1 MENLL
6 VSVNVV
12 LPLFLMM
19 ALGYVLKALHFYD
32 DTLLSK
38 EQPGF

>member
-19 ALGYVLKALHFYD
+19 ALGYVLKALHFM
-32 DTLLSK
+32 TTRFFPK
-38 EQPGF
+38 